1 MARRRSSLGGVLF
14 ACWLALGASGDDFH
28 LVRIAAPFLPVETPG
43 DPLPLDDPNTDF
55 TEAGDSGGSL
65 LPRAHS
71 PGGLIPP
78 TRTRAR
84 VARLFAPIISA
95 PPLLTTLAADVR
107 LPLRC

>member
-1 MARRRSSLGGVLF
+1 MARRRCSLGGVLF

-28 LVRIAAPFLPVETPG
+28 LLRIAAPFLPLETPG

-55 TEAGDSGGSL
+55 TASDDAGGNL

-71 PGGLIPP
+71 PGTLIPRP
-78 TRTRAR
+78 R
-84 VARLFAPIISA
+84 VARSLVQTASA
-95 PPLLTTLAADVR
+95 PTLLIMLAAGVH